1 MDKIK
6 QLWDQVDQIGGNARI
21 LVIGVG
27 GGGNNSIN
35 HMIQSGVKNVAFA
48 VANTD
53 IQALERSLADAK
65 IQIGEKLT
73 RGLGAGANP
82 DVGKRAAEES
92 KEQISELIADADMV
106 FISAGM
112 GGGSGTGAAPVIAQI
127 AREMGKLTVGVVTM
141 PFDWEGKPRMQQ
153 AIAGRK
159 TLYEHV
165 DTLITIPNNRLRD
178 YLKINKKNFVI
189 TKAFEEV
196 DNVLRHA
203 VQGITDLILE
213 PGLINL
219 DFADIKTVMQ
229 TRGSSLMGIGEEEGE
244 AGSDRAKNATLKAMT
259 NPLLEH
265 GIENAKGV
273 IFNVTGGPDFTFDD
287 LDAASEIIHREVSP
301 EANIIVGAVVKD
313 DPEMEGKIKVTVV
326 ATGFDEEAI
335 HGSIANSQNRANSFE
350 VKRKTMVKEKEE
362 KEERISHASSTASE
376 AVREVESLSEA
387 LGFPDFLKSMND

>member
-6 QLWDQVDQIGGNARI
+6 ELWKTVDLIGGNAKI

-27 GGGNNSIN
+27 GGGNNAVN
-35 HMIQSGVKNVAFA
+35 HMIRNGVKNVAFA

-53 IQALERSLADAK
+53 IQALDRSLADAK

-92 KEQISELIADADMV
+92 RDSIAEMVVDADMV
-106 FISAGM
+106 FIAAGM

-159 TLYEHV
+159 ALYENV

-178 YLKINKKNFVI
+178 YLKQNKKSFVL

-229 TRGSSLMGIGEEEGE
+229 TRGSSLMGIGETTGE
-244 AGSDRAKNATLKAMT
+244 VGSDRAKEATLKAMT

-287 LDAASEIIHREVSP
+287 LDIASEIIHREVSP
-301 EANIIVGAVVKD
+301 DANIIVGAVVKE
-313 DPEMEGKIKVTVV
+313 DPEMEGVIKVTVV
-326 ATGFDEEAI
+326 ATGFDEEMLQ
-335 HGSIANSQNRANSFE
+335 GSMTSTSTNGRSFE
-350 VKRKTMVKEKEE
+350 VRRRPMQEE
-362 KEERISHASSTASE
+362 QPTISSQPSSTSA
-376 AVREVESLSEA
+376 AKEVESLSEA
-387 LGFPDFLKSMND
+387 LGIPKFLQSMND